1 MLGDARR
8 SVVSSANS
16 DVLGEAAGRSLAYK
30 IKRRGP
36 RMEPWGTP
44 DSTVVSAEDVPCV
57 TNLCYDYDLR
67 MSLYLVLVLWSPVS
81 DVIYGLGVRV
91 SMV

>member
-8 SVVSSANS
+8 NVVSSAKS
-16 DVLGEAAGRSLAYK
+16 DVPGAAAGRSLTYK

-44 DSTVVSAEDVPCV
+44 DSTVVSAEDVPCTV
-57 TNLCYDYDLR
+57 TYCVR
-67 MSLYLVLVLWSPVS
+67 PV
-81 DVIYGLGVRV
+81 R
-91 SMV
+91 

>member
-16 DVLGEAAGRSLAYK
+16 DVPGPAAGRSLTYK

-36 RMEPWGTP
+36 RMEPW
-44 DSTVVSAEDVPCV
+44 E
-57 TNLCYDYDLR
+57 LR
-67 MSLYLVLVLWSPVS
+67 KMLLPY
-81 DVIYGLGVRV
+81 
-91 SMV
+91 